1 MPQIINGVL
10 LAVELRPQRRPA
22 YWPKNDVEI
31 IDADLE
37 LSPGRY

>member
-1 MPQIINGVL
+1 MTGPLGMSPRGRIYNRTITD
-10 LAVELRPQRRPA
+10 AV
-22 YWPKNDVEI
+22 DVEI